1 MLPDEITY
9 YNNMAAVRQAC
20 GLPPLPNPSPLAQ
33 SLAPSPLAPS
43 PLAPRE
49 QQPQPQPQPLRRD
62 AAWLRA
68 ARSGAEAQG
77 PTPAASRPPPH
88 ARRDGDS

>member
-33 SLAPSPLAPS
+33 SLAPSPLAP
-43 PLAPRE
+43 RE
-49 QQPQPQPQPLRRD
+49 PQPQPQPLRRD

-77 PTPAASRPPPH
+77 PTPAA
-88 ARRDGDS
+88 